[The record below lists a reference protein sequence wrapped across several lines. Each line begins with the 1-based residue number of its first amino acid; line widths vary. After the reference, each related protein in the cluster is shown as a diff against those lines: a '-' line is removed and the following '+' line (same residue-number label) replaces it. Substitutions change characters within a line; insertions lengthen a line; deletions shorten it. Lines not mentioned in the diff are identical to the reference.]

1 VSSRRARHVLTQQQ
15 ELTNLPSLSCPSL
28 LHLSRRTT
36 RRVPSHEAP
45 YVDEWGEE
53 DDGLERGRPLT
64 LVSERY
70 RALGEAYV
78 NCNLARKVT
87 RLREGSDQIFREQ
100 WW

>member
-1 VSSRRARHVLTQQQ
+1 MLILMSTLMLCASHPPSFVLQCAPIPPHTSD
-15 ELTNLPSLSCPSL
+15 TCN
-28 LHLSRRTT
+28 

-64 LVSERY
+64 LVAERY
-70 RALGEAYV
+70 AALSAAHA
-78 NCNLARKVT
+78 NRDIARRVT
-87 RLREGSDQIFREQ
+87 RLREGSERFFRMN